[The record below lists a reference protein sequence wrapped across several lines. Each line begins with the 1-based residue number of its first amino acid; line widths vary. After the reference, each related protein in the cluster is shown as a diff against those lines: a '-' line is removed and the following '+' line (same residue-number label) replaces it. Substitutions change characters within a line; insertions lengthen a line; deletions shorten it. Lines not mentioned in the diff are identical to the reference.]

1 MTMRCVPTIATACFE
16 RGGAEVGEWGFSSTI
31 ERFGAE
37 TTADR
42 PRLRRRLQRGQ
53 VAAAGPVKD
62 RIAAVSDGFW
72 IRRATFNQLGGFCC
86 EQVIDE
92 DTDLC
97 LRLIACGHCP
107 WYEKEP
113 GTVVYRGYVPANQ
126 NGAQLTIA
134 TATAAL
140 TGLNC
145 YRRTHDRN
153 VGSFSVWSRERWF
166 LCTRFLRRAVKAGFA
181 REAKTFALAQEP
193 MLWSL
198 VLQAFVATKRVS
210 SVKSR

>member
-1 MTMRCVPTIATACFE
+1 MCADYCDRVLRAN
-16 RGGAEVGEWGFSSTI
+16 GGGRRDWGFSSTI
-31 ERFGAE
+31 ERLGGDNSKSGQDFDAGCSV
-37 TTADR
+37 DR
-42 PRLRRRLQRGQ
+42 LP
-53 VAAAGPVKD
+53 AAGPVKD

-97 LRLIACGHCP
+97 LRLIACGYWP
-107 WYEKEP
+107 WYESEP
-113 GTVVYRGYVPANQ
+113 GTVVYRGYVPASQ
-126 NGAQLTIA
+126 NGAQLTVS
-134 TATAAL
+134 TAAR

-193 MLWSL
+193 KIWSL
-198 VLQAFVATKRVS
+198 VLQALLAIKRVS
-210 SVKSR
+210 SFKSR